1 MANNMNRSSLL
12 KSIGA
17 IFVGLMF
24 IIITSLATD
33 VVLHATGIYPPWFQ
47 PMSNA
52 LFGLATAYRVI
63 YSVIGCYI
71 TARLAT
77 NRPLVHALILGGVGE
92 LISMAGAA
100 ATWNQVPALGPKWY
114 PLALIVSALPCAFVG
129 GKLRELQLQQN
140 PNAGR

>member
-71 TARLAT
+71 TARLAP

-129 GKLRELQLQQN
+129 GKLRELQLQRN
-140 PNAGR
+140 PNARR

>member
-71 TARLAT
+71 TARLAP

>member
-71 TARLAT
+71 TARLAP

-114 PLALIVSALPCAFVG
+114 PLALIVSALPSAFVG

>member
-114 PLALIVSALPCAFVG
+114 PLALIVSALPSAFVG